1 MNLTQKLDQ
10 LYTYHY
16 CYKDGSHSH
25 SYESQLT
32 TLQVLHRILSYTASS
47 GDGQKSAAVLIGT
60 YLDKFKKKYNC
71 EGKSNEEVKEKV
83 KEVVENPL
91 NKFMEGTL
99 YHKKDNLKFHDDH
112 IIFPVDNISGT
123 EDEIQPLQDH
133 I

>member
-10 LYTYHY
+10 LYTCHY

-47 GDGQKSAAVLIGT
+47 SGQKSAAILIGT
-60 YLDKFKKKYNC
+60 YLDEFKKKYNC

-83 KEVVENPL
+83 KEEVGNPL
-91 NKFMEGTL
+91 NKFMEWTL
-99 YHKKDNLKFHDDH
+99 YYKKDNLKFHGDH
-112 IIFPVDNISGT
+112 IIFPVDNISDT